1 LGGIKEKLSDNAPRL
16 IALTVLLIISVMYF
30 YYGFQN
36 SFIPYSTAWDANHE
50 YMYTPKILAENAG
63 IYRGNTV
70 GAGMSGIWHMFITFF
85 FSLTGASN
93 GRFGLAP
100 DTIAVSMNFL
110 SAVLVVLFGIALVYQ
125 IGELLPTFL
134 SHKKEKADNKE
145 GKKASSLAIGIGRAI
160 LLLRLTSGMGAFL
173 VMVDNKTDLGVMALS
188 LLALLAG
195 MIFLGILQQ
204 QERER
209 KEIFRYLII
218 AGIFFA
224 FATLAKPTAFVDL
237 TLFGIFLIGL
247 RISPWS
253 AVGVGV
259 GVAGILRYMN
269 ILTSSFLLSET
280 NAKRLIII
288 GILLVLVGI
297 ITTLIKRKK
306 I

>member
-1 LGGIKEKLSDNAPRL
+1 
-16 IALTVLLIISVMYF
+16 MYF

-36 SFIPYSTAWDANHE
+36 SFIPYSTARDANHE
-50 YMYTPKILAENAG
+50 YMYTPKIFAENAG

-85 FSLTGASN
+85 FSLTGMTN
-93 GRFGLAP
+93 GRLGLAP

-110 SAVLVVLFGIALVYQ
+110 SAVLVLLFGIALVYQ
-125 IGELLPTFL
+125 ITELLPIFF
-134 SHKKEKADNKE
+134 SHKKETTGIKE
-145 GKKASSLAIGIGRAI
+145 GKTAPMAIGVGRTI
-160 LLLRLTSGMGAFL
+160 LLLWLTSGMGAFL

-204 QERER
+204 QKSER

-237 TLFGIFLIGL
+237 ALFGVFLIGL
-247 RISPWS
+247 WISPRS
-253 AVGVGV
+253 AIGVGL
-259 GVAGILRYMN
+259 GLAGILRYMN

-280 NAKRLIII
+280 NAKRLIILG
-288 GILLVLVGI
+288 GILVLVGSI
-297 ITTLIKRKK
+297 IALIKRKK
-306 I
+306 V